1 MKNIQ
6 DLEKEVFEL
15 EQQLDIPFHLR
26 WHNSKHQQETTLEEV
41 AKQSAVE
48 QFEAGN
54 SAYILGF
61 TEGAKSEA
69 ARDYWYAI
77 YQQGFADGS
86 KIQQEKSYSEEE
98 VLELVDVL
106 FHKYSSDFRVS
117 AKIDT
122 KEWFEQFSKLKNG

>member
-98 VLELVDVL
+98 VMYILQQRKNNFEYDLD
-106 FHKYSSDFRVS
+106 K
-117 AKIDT
+117 
-122 KEWFEQFSKLKNG
+122 WFEQFKKK